1 MPDRK
6 NHSAIE
12 IITKALGRPYVRVFA
27 NRRTK
32 VMRWT
37 ALLVMIMGSQM
48 LAGMHAVMASSQF
61 DIYLSSNII
70 HQGDLCL
77 IRIRV
82 ENGKAPLVIWMGKE
96 VYLVSNRHK
105 TDWHAF
111 LGADLTA
118 RPGRYEV
125 LVKMLDSGPEKRLEV
140 EIREKDY
147 GIRRLTLPKNMVD
160 LDSDTLQRVR
170 KESRVMKSLWEA
182 PPSIPRWNGS
192 FLRPISGEVLG
203 PFGRRSI
210 INNQPRAPHS
220 GIDLKAEKG
229 TPIKAMNNG
238 RVVMTAD
245 HFFSGLSVVI
255 NHGGGIQSMYF
266 HLDSI
271 RVQQGEMVA
280 KGHVIGFVGSTGR
293 ATGPHLHWGIRING
307 ARIDPS
313 RLIAISRQLE
323 E

>member
-48 LAGMHAVMASSQF
+48 LTGMRAGMASSQF

-96 VYLVSNRHK
+96 VYLVSNRHE
-105 TDWHAF
+105 TDWHGF

-125 LVKMLDSGPEKRLEV
+125 LVKIPDSGPEKRLEV

-203 PFGRRSI
+203 PFGQRSI

-229 TPIKAMNNG
+229 TPIKAMNHG
-238 RVVMTAD
+238 RAVMTAD

-255 NHGGGIQSMYF
+255 DHGGGIKSMYF
-266 HLDSI
+266 HLDRI
-271 RVQQGEMVA
+271 QVHQGEMVT

-313 RLIAISRQLE
+313 RLIALSRQLE